1 MNMLEDNGMSLILT
15 RDPKSQNQIKYI
27 NVIYYHVRKLV
38 EKKEL
43 LVKQVLSAKMLVNGL
58 MKTLLAKPFRKYQ
71 DKSSFS

>member
-1 MNMLEDNGMSLILT
+1 MNMLEDNEMSLILT
-15 RDPKSQNQIKYI
+15 KDPKSQNRIKYI

-43 LVKQVLSAKMLVNGL
+43 LMKQIPNAKMLVNSL
-58 MKTLLAKPFRKYQ
+58 MKTLPAKPFRKYQ